1 MWRIAESPRITVAD
15 LFEAGRLALQLDWA
29 ANPDAAVG
37 REITEVALNRPGL
50 ALAGFMRYFA
60 YRRIQV
66 LGLAEMTYLGSLPAA
81 ERIQRL
87 KTLAHVPGIVMSR
100 GRRLPGYFQ
109 KVFADLRVPVMRTH
123 LVTGHFMNAG
133 TVLMQNL
140 TSPRIRVPG
149 TMVEINGVG
158 VLLEGEPGIG
168 KSEIALALIERGHS
182 LVADDTVVLKLDST
196 GTIQGSAVEITR
208 EHMEIRGLG
217 IIHVPCLFGIS
228 SMRNERRLDL
238 IICMRKNGGGEDDID
253 RTGLDAA
260 YRNVLGVDIPL
271 LRVPVAA
278 GRDLTHVVEVAAL
291 NQRLKQMGHDAARF
305 QSEILLEKNGVKVNA
320 KSIMG
325 LLTLEGN
332 HGAKLKIHAA
342 GADAA
347 DAVAAIAELFE
358 KKFFED

>member
-15 LFEAGRLALQLDWA
+15 FFEAGRQALQLDWA

-123 LVTGHFMNAG
+123 LVTGHFMNAS

-149 TMVEINGVG
+149 TMIEIDGVG

-168 KSEIALALIERGHS
+168 KSEIALALIKRGHS
-182 LVADDTVVLKLDST
+182 LVADDTTVLTRDST
-196 GTIQGSAVEITR
+196 GTIQGSAVPITR

-217 IIHVPCLFGIS
+217 IIHVPGLFGVA
-228 SMRNERRLDL
+228 SMRDGMRLDL
-238 IICMRKNGGGEDDID
+238 IIRMQKAAVGADDID
-253 RTGLDAA
+253 RTGLDAQF
-260 YRNVLGVDIPL
+260 RDVLGVAVPL
-271 LRVPVAA
+271 IAVPVAA
-278 GRDLTHVVEVAAL
+278 GRDLTNVVEVAAL
-291 NQRLKQMGHDAARF
+291 NQRMKQMGHDAAR
-305 QSEILLEKNGVKVNA
+305 ELDE
-320 KSIMG
+320 
-325 LLTLEGN
+325 
-332 HGAKLKIHAA
+332 KLK
-342 GADAA
+342 
-347 DAVAAIAELFE
+347 VALAR
-358 KKFFED
+358 KD

>member
-15 LFEAGRLALQLDWA
+15 FFEAGRQALQLDWA

-149 TMVEINGVG
+149 TMIEIDGVG

-168 KSEIALALIERGHS
+168 KSEIALALIKRGHS
-182 LVADDTVVLKLDST
+182 LVADDTTVLTRDST
-196 GTIQGSAVEITR
+196 GTIQGSAVPITR

-217 IIHVPCLFGIS
+217 IIHVPGLFGVA
-228 SMRNERRLDL
+228 SMRDGMRLDL
-238 IICMRKNGGGEDDID
+238 IIRMQKAAVGADDID
-253 RTGLDAA
+253 RTGLDAQF
-260 YRNVLGVDIPL
+260 RDVLGVPVPL
-271 LRVPVAA
+271 IAVPVAA
-278 GRDLTHVVEVAAL
+278 GRDLTNVVEVAAL
-291 NQRLKQMGHDAARF
+291 NQRMKQMGRDAAR
-305 QSEILLEKNGVKVNA
+305 ELDE
-320 KSIMG
+320 
-325 LLTLEGN
+325 
-332 HGAKLKIHAA
+332 KLK
-342 GADAA
+342 
-347 DAVAAIAELFE
+347 VALAR
-358 KKFFED
+358 KD

>member
-15 LFEAGRLALQLDWA
+15 FFEAGRESLQLDWA
-29 ANPDAAVG
+29 ANPEAAVG

-109 KVFADLRVPVMRTH
+109 NVFAELRVPVMRTH
-123 LVTGHFMNAG
+123 LVTGHFMNAA

-149 TMVEINGVG
+149 TMIEINGVG

-168 KSEIALALIERGHS
+168 KSEIALALIKRGHS
-182 LVADDTVVLKLDST
+182 LVTDDTTVLTRDST
-196 GTIQGSAVEITR
+196 GAIQGSAVPITR

-217 IIHVPCLFGIS
+217 IIHVPGLFGVA
-228 SMRNERRLDL
+228 SMRDGMRLDL
-238 IICMRKNGGGEDDID
+238 IIRMQKAAVGADDID
-253 RTGLDAA
+253 RTGLDAQF
-260 YRNVLGVDIPL
+260 RDVLGVPVPL
-271 LRVPVAA
+271 IAVPVAA
-278 GRDLTHVVEVAAL
+278 GRDLTNVVEVAAL
-291 NQRLKQMGHDAARF
+291 NQRMKQMGRDAAR
-305 QSEILLEKNGVKVNA
+305 ELDE
-320 KSIMG
+320 
-325 LLTLEGN
+325 
-332 HGAKLKIHAA
+332 KLK
-342 GADAA
+342 
-347 DAVAAIAELFE
+347 VALAR
-358 KKFFED
+358 KD